1 MLKEMKQRD
10 TRTQANRRRHGFSL
24 IEVMV
29 VVVII
34 GMLAGAVALKVGGYM
49 TTARANRAQSDIAS
63 IVDAIEAYHLT
74 HSRYPSNEEG
84 LSVLPLEKTN
94 DPWGRP
100 YGYNRPGQEGPYEV
114 FTLGEDGRE
123 GGEGADADIY
133 SWQLGDAEP
142 TDEAAR

>member
-1 MLKEMKQRD
+1 MGKHE
-10 TRTQANRRRHGFSL
+10 RRRQRSSAGFSL

-29 VVVII
+29 VVVIV

-49 TTARANRAQSDIAS
+49 ETARANRAKSDIAS
-63 IVDAIEAYHLT
+63 IVDAIEAYHLM

-84 LSVLPLEKTN
+84 LSGLPLDQTN

-100 YGYNRPGQEGPYEV
+100 YGYNRPGRDKPYEV

-123 GGEGADADIY
+123 GGEGAAADVY
-133 SWQLGDAEP
+133 SWQVGETEP
-142 TDEAAR
+142 AREAGR